1 MVPPLLTVCVRE
13 IEERGLDEVGIYR
26 VPGND
31 HFFMQNW
38 GISTILREIN
48 LFFVIA
54 GNESDANEILD
65 KLTSSKGQTPNL
77 SKYEIHAVTSCV
89 KKFLRSLKEPVIPLR

>member
-1 MVPPLLTVCVRE
+1 M
-13 IEERGLDEVGIYR
+13 
-26 VPGND
+26 
-31 HFFMQNW
+31 
-38 GISTILREIN
+38 ILFACIK
-48 LFFVIA
+48 LKIIFLKYFS